1 MWSWAPYYLEIILD
15 DVKIM
20 GRFTDHTVRRV
31 ECKRTVDEISDF
43 RLSYNFNITK
53 KEIENKVFNIEYTF
67 TIEYKE
73 DVGLVV
79 VEGALSYKDTPKA
92 LKDLSKNW
100 DENTVFQQ
108 RLFNLI
114 FRNAVTMVMDLSRHL
129 DLPAPIFFPE
139 IRPDQLK

>member
-1 MWSWAPYYLEIILD
+1 
-15 DVKIM
+15 M

-31 ECKRTVDEISDF
+31 ECKRSVDEISDF

-139 IRPDQLK
+139 IRPDQLE

>member
-1 MWSWAPYYLEIILD
+1 MD

-139 IRPDQLK
+139 IRPDQLE

>member
-1 MWSWAPYYLEIILD
+1 
-15 DVKIM
+15 M

-31 ECKRTVDEISDF
+31 ECKRSVDEISDF

>member
-1 MWSWAPYYLEIILD
+1 MD

>member
-139 IRPDQLK
+139 IRPDQLE